1 MVLLKG
7 QGTDSPPAMPLSDG
21 IHVTSFRAAF
31 LVPSPRKSPSPCYL
45 VGADEV
51 SRKLFFF
58 FLQSILFVLL
68 GSLQQLSLQL
78 AEQCLVCAK
87 EGFQITAGRTAC
99 CRVNVQFNTLVVKL
113 VETRLFSE

>member
-31 LVPSPRKSPSPCYL
+31 LVPSPRKSSSPCYL
-45 VGADEV
+45 VEADAV

-58 FLQSILFVLL
+58 FFPPKH
-68 GSLQQLSLQL
+68 
-78 AEQCLVCAK
+78 LVCASGEPAAAK
-87 EGFQITAGRTAC
+87 LAASRAVFGLHQRGLPNN
-99 CRVNVQFNTLVVKL
+99 CRQDSVLSGQRAV
-113 VETRLFSE
+113 

>member
-1 MVLLKG
+1 MLLKG

-51 SRKLFFF
+51 PRKLFF
-58 FLQSILFVLL
+58 LQISLFVLL

-87 EGFQITAGRTAC
+87 EGFQINAGRTAC
-99 CRVNVQFNTLVVKL
+99 CRVNVQFDTSVVKL

>member
-1 MVLLKG
+1 MLLKG
-7 QGTDSPPAMPLSDG
+7 QGTDSPPAMPLSHG

-51 SRKLFFF
+51 PRKLFF
-58 FLQSILFVLL
+58 LQISLFVLL

-78 AEQCLVCAK
+78 AEQCLVYAK
-87 EGFQITAGRTAC
+87 EGFQINAGRTAC
-99 CRVNVQFNTLVVKL
+99 CRVNVQFDTLVVKL